1 MSVHFCSCTCMVC
14 QPTVAY
20 MQSKLFWQSTGSFLK
35 YDLTSV
41 LIVVIIRGTGM
52 WTEKEMMNKAQV
64 SYLTEEKTRMK
75 RCTQG
80 TVCLLLWCPVSYIQ
94 WHVKKWDLRM
104 RGHRKWWNLHSI
116 SACEFTEMLSIFET
130 GLQLPVHLVLML
142 STQVRDVDSVILSVV
157 DLFPLILNH
166 PFLKRIPKKLALGT
180 SFVLEHWLVAVL

>member
-75 RCTQG
+75 GCTQG
-80 TVCLLLWCPVSYIQ
+80 TVCLLLCTLSYIQ
-94 WHVKKWDLRM
+94 WHQKNETWEWEDTENSETYTQQVPVTLQKCCLSSKLVCSCLCTLYWCFQLR
-104 RGHRKWWNLHSI
+104 W
-116 SACEFTEMLSIFET
+116 EMWIQWFCLWLT
-130 GLQLPVHLVLML
+130 C
-142 STQVRDVDSVILSVV
+142 
-157 DLFPLILNH
+157 
-166 PFLKRIPKKLALGT
+166 FLW
-180 SFVLEHWLVAVL
+180 F